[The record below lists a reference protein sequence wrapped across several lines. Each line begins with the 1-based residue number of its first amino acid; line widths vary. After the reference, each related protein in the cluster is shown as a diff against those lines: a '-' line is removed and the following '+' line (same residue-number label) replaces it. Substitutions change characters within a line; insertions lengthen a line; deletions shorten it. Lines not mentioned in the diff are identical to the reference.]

1 MPAIDELQIDND
13 AQRAAREGLALALHI
28 YWLVYYC
35 GEQGPFPTWE
45 QLSWVDRKRAVQW
58 LHEAEYAAFLRPTRK
73 D

>member
-1 MPAIDELQIDND
+1 MPAIVELKIDND

-35 GEQGPFPTWE
+35 GEQGPFARWEELTWAE
-45 QLSWVDRKRAVQW
+45 QKRALQW
-58 LHEAEYAAFLRPTRK
+58 MYEAEYAAFLRPTRK